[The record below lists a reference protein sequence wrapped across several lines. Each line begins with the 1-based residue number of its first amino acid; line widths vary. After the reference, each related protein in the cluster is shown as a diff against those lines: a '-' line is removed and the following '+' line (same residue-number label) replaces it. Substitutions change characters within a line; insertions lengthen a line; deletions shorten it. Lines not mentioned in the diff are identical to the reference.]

1 MSRCKHY
8 RCCSSDDECVCRIS
22 TLGEA
27 RRISECLSCGECPI
41 RRFCEENITVDKYFD
56 DIWKYCEDIWVEWL
70 ESEHKEEEE

>member
-1 MSRCKHY
+1 MTNREYLKSLTNEEWFYK
-8 RCCSSDDECVCRIS
+8 IS

-41 RRFCEENITVDKYFD
+41 RRFCEENITVDKYCE

-70 ESEHKEEEE
+70 ESEHK